1 MSHAKDGQ
9 DEDRSPKI
17 RVTVVSANRYAFDTE
32 VVTGRQIKEKANL
45 PEGFALYRRTRGGN
59 ESIRDDDRV
68 ELHDGDHFFARLPG
82 SPRAPAM
89 TTKRPR
95 DEREPNI
102 AGLMMGPMKWRPI
115 RMLGGQ
121 KSALSMDVGSDRR
134 PQ

>member
-68 ELHDGDHFFARLPG
+68 ELNDGDHFFARLPG
-82 SPRAPAM
+82 SPRAP
-89 TTKRPR
+89 
-95 DEREPNI
+95 
-102 AGLMMGPMKWRPI
+102 
-115 RMLGGQ
+115 
-121 KSALSMDVGSDRR
+121 SDDHEETSR
-134 PQ
+134 